1 MTGVGTWWDLAAWSA
16 LLQGD
21 LLRHLDHW
29 GSSGNLDPNS
39 SGEGVGITLGLLDF
53 IFSLSTQDGV
63 YVARP

>member
-29 GSSGNLDPNS
+29 GSTGNSDPNS
-39 SGEGVGITLGLLDF
+39 SGEGVGIT
-53 IFSLSTQDGV
+53 
-63 YVARP
+63 